1 MILLSQLKI
10 LLEQPETEIVITA
23 AKDATE
29 DAAATGAIRSALSG
43 DYDLDFV
50 DFELNKEQ

>member
-10 LLEQPETEIVITA
+10 LLSQPETEIVITA